1 MRDPVR
7 AIVTPSVQSIVT
19 AFQSGRLRDAER
31 LARDYLAVQPANED
45 GLLLLS
51 MCLMQEG
58 RHAEAT
64 SVCRE
69 LTRLAP
75 QSAVY
80 WSNLGTALRDAGE
93 LRDAEEAYRR
103 ALALDPGFFGT
114 LINLGY
120 LLLDRAKYSEAKE
133 ILETAV
139 ALDPTSP
146 EARIYTA
153 QACIALDRRDLAAEL
168 IAPWR
173 SWTRMSEEL
182 TVDLASLMIAAGTP
196 DEGARIFEDLLR
208 KNPNNLRATAN
219 LVNLYER
226 TNRVDEAQ
234 RLLGKLPLPASI
246 DDPKLQFDVIS
257 AHATSALR
265 EKDPAQA
272 RELLEK
278 LIAAFHKSPGSK
290 ETPWRVVDLYFSV
303 AKTHDKEGNVDAAM
317 ASLAEAHVRRL
328 TLARQVVPHLFEPGV
343 SPLHMAT
350 RRLNADSYAA
360 WKDYSAPSMLESPIF
375 VAGFPRSG
383 TTMLEQMLDAH
394 PDLQSMDERGFL
406 SSLVN
411 HLSTFDCVYPDDLD
425 KLSAEQC
432 DELRHMYWTAAS
444 KVARRQEG
452 QRLVDKNPLN
462 MLRIAMIKRLFPNAP
477 IILALRHPCDVILS
491 NHMQYFTSNSFAV
504 LRSSLERL
512 AQGYVN
518 AMESWIYHAQLL
530 NPNVIYSRYEDL
542 LDDFPG
548 NIRRIGDFLGLEDVA
563 PMARFDQHARNKG
576 FISTA
581 SYAQVVEPL
590 NKNAVG
596 RWRRYHKWF
605 EPILPTLQPIM
616 RHWGYHD

>member
-1 MRDPVR
+1 MLDPVH
-7 AIVTPSVQSIVT
+7 AIVAPSLQSIVT

-51 MCLMQEG
+51 MCLMQGG
-58 RHAEAT
+58 RHVEAA

-80 WSNLGTALRDAGE
+80 WSNLGTALREAGE

-103 ALALDPGFFGT
+103 ALALDPTFFGT

-133 ILETAV
+133 VLEAAV
-139 ALDPTSP
+139 ALDPASP
-146 EARIYTA
+146 EARIYAA
-153 QACIALDRRDLAAEL
+153 QACIALDRRELAAEL

-182 TVDLASLMIAAGTP
+182 TVDLGSLMIAAGTA
-196 DEGARIFEDLLR
+196 DEGARIFENLLR

-226 TNRVDEAQ
+226 TNRIDEAQ
-234 RLLGKLPLPASI
+234 ALLKKLPPPESI
-246 DDPKLQFDVIS
+246 DGGKLQFDVIG
-257 AHATSALR
+257 AHATFALR
-265 EKDPAQA
+265 EKNPAHA
-272 RELLEK
+272 RGLLEK
-278 LIAAFHKSPGSK
+278 LIAALHTSPGSRD
-290 ETPWRVVDLYFSV
+290 TPWRAVDLYFSV

-317 ASLAEAHVRRL
+317 ACLAEAHVRRL

-350 RRLNADSYAA
+350 RRLNADSHAA
-360 WKDYSAPSMLESPIF
+360 WKDYSAPSVLESPIF
-375 VAGFPRSG
+375 IVGFPRSG

-411 HLSTFDCVYPDDLD
+411 HMSRFDCVYPDDLD

-432 DELRHMYWTAAS
+432 DKLRHMYWTAAS
-444 KVARRQEG
+444 KVATRQQG

-462 MLRIAMIKRLFPNAP
+462 MLRVALIKRLFPNSP
-477 IILALRHPCDVILS
+477 IIMTLRHPCDVLLS

-518 AMESWIYHAQLL
+518 AMESWIYHAHLL
-530 NPNVIYSRYEDL
+530 KPNVLHSRYEDL

-548 NIRRIGDFLGLEDVA
+548 NIRRIGDFLGLEDVV
-563 PMARFDQHARNKG
+563 PMARFDQHARSKG

-590 NKNAVG
+590 NKKAMG
-596 RWRRYHKWF
+596 RWRPYRKYF
-605 EPILPTLQPIM
+605 EPVLPILQPIM
-616 RHWGYHD
+616 RHWGYHE